1 VSKFNVETGAQQ
13 KGTPNAPSYTSVFA
27 RALIQE
33 AEHDERIVALSAAMP
48 GGTGLD
54 KFGNAFPQR
63 TFDVG
68 IAEQHAVTFAAG
80 LACEGLKPFCAIYST
95 FLQRGYDQLVHDVA
109 LQNLP
114 VRFAIDRAGLVGA
127 DGATHHGIFDLAY
140 LGCLPNMV
148 VMAPSDEAELMHAVA
163 TSAAY
168 DEGPIAVRY
177 PRGEGTGVTLPERGD
192 VLPIGKGR
200 ILRQGKGIALIG
212 LGSMVQNC
220 LTAAEDLAMQDL
232 DPTVVDARFA
242 KPVDEALLLE
252 LAASHD
258 ALITVEEGSQ
268 GGFGAIVLRTLSDA
282 GALDKGLKVRTMTLP
297 DHFIEHDTPARQI
310 EQGGLSVAHIV
321 EKALSLVKKA

>member
-1 VSKFNVETGAQQ
+1 
-13 KGTPNAPSYTSVFA
+13 
-27 RALIQE
+27 
-33 AEHDERIVALSAAMP
+33 
-48 GGTGLD
+48 
-54 KFGNAFPQR
+54 
-63 TFDVG
+63 
-68 IAEQHAVTFAAG
+68 
-80 LACEGLKPFCAIYST
+80 
-95 FLQRGYDQLVHDVA
+95 
-109 LQNLP
+109 
-114 VRFAIDRAGLVGA
+114 
-127 DGATHHGIFDLAY
+127 
-140 LGCLPNMV
+140 
-148 VMAPSDEAELMHAVA
+148 
-163 TSAAY
+163 
-168 DEGPIAVRY
+168 VRY